1 MDLISVTKIKKTM
14 IGLLNGIVRYKKA
27 PHLIIEC
34 GGVGYEV
41 EATMTAFANL
51 PAVDGQATIFTH
63 LSIRDDAHVL
73 FGFES
78 LAERDLF
85 RLLIKVSGIGPKM
98 GVVIL
103 SGMNPETLAAV
114 IAAED
119 SQALTKLPGIGKK
132 TAERLV
138 VELKDKFKHLENLP
152 PTTDTAVSE
161 ISGNAKMDAIDA
173 LVTLGYKVSE
183 AEKMVELVYRPDS
196 DSEGL
201 IRTALQ
207 AKMKR

>member
-1 MDLISVTKIKKTM
+1 M

-41 EATMTAFANL
+41 EATMTAFSSL
-51 PAVDGQATIFTH
+51 PKIDEQGTIFTH

-73 FGFES
+73 FGFAS

-103 SGMNPETLAAV
+103 SGMDPETLASV

-132 TAERLV
+132 TAERLI
-138 VELKDKFKHLENLP
+138 VELKDKFKQLDNFSGSEDKSE
-152 PTTDTAVSE
+152 TTSTVH
-161 ISGNAKMDAIDA
+161 AKSDAADA
-173 LVTLGYKVSE
+173 LVALGYKPVE
-183 AEKMVELVYRPDS
+183 AEKMVELVYQPEI
-196 DSEGL
+196 DSESL
-201 IRTALQ
+201 IRLALQ
-207 AKMKR
+207 AKIKR

>member
-1 MDLISVTKIKKTM
+1 M
-14 IGLLNGIVRYKKA
+14 IGLLNGTVRYKKA

-41 EATMTAFANL
+41 EATMTAFSSL
-51 PAVDGQATIFTH
+51 PAIDEQATIFTH

-73 FGFES
+73 FGFAS

-103 SGMNPETLAAV
+103 SGMAPEELASV

-138 VELKDKFKHLENLP
+138 VELKDKFKQLDNLSSVEGKSTP
-152 PTTDTAVSE
+152 VALGHAKTDAV
-161 ISGNAKMDAIDA
+161 DA

-183 AEKMVELVYRPDS
+183 AEKMVESVYQPDT
-196 DSEGL
+196 DSEVL
-201 IRTALQ
+201 IRLALQ